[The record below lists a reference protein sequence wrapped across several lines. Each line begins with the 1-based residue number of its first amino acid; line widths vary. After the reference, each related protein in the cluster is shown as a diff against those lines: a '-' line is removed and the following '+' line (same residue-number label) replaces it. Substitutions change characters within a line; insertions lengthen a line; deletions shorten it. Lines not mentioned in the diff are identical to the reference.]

1 MPNLIDVRGEGPV
14 SMPDDLL
21 GPLGFMSGALYK
33 VLPSDWNWA
42 AYTAAFNAIADARD
56 SLRAQRHQQN
66 MEFQRLLEAES
77 VRQRNVRIEAE
88 LQPEPIPGHECV
100 SDCRRFGCEDVAGR
114 PDPDVLYDAWR
125 DRENQAVGD

>member
-1 MPNLIDVRGEGPV
+1 MPNLIDLRDSGPV

-56 SLRAQRHQQN
+56 ALRAAQHEKNLAFEDMLWR
-66 MEFQRLLEAES
+66 EAE
-77 VRQRNVRIEAE
+77 RQKRVAYAI
-88 LQPEPIPGHECV
+88 PEPSAALRQFET
-100 SDCRRFGCEDVAGR
+100 
-114 PDPDVLYDAWR
+114 
-125 DRENQAVGD
+125 DRESQAVGE

>member
-42 AYTAAFNAIADARD
+42 AYVGAFNAIADARD
-56 SLRAQRHQQN
+56 VLRAEAHQQN
-66 MEFQRLLEAES
+66 MKFEDLLRAES
-77 VRQRNVRIEAE
+77 VRQRLVRTNAE
-88 LQPEPIPGHECV
+88 LGVEEREPQM
-100 SDCRRFGCEDVAGR
+100 
-114 PDPDVLYDAWR
+114 
-125 DRENQAVGD
+125 ENYWGAERAI